1 MLFIGVG
8 FEVSYARF
16 LFIRGRG
23 GVKQSFGEIGVGV
36 DSVEKETDVLFL
48 FDVGFSI
55 EKIAESKKMPL
66 EDVQKIIAKR
76 GSQTRQR
83 KQKNIIQEIANQNPW
98 KDGIPEHE
106 VVMDVVRSMDIEDT
120 DVESYGART
129 IPSKKIERA
138 DRSDRIGEDVEL
150 ADRIEAAVKSG
161 QNEEKEK
168 LIFENLQKKRNEW
181 IGVVAE
187 VDELL
192 NEPQNNED

>member
-1 MLFIGVG
+1 MLFTGVG

-16 LFIRGRG
+16 LFIRRRG
-23 GVKQSFGEIGVGV
+23 GVKRSFGEIGVGD
-36 DSVEKETDVLFL
+36 DSIEKETDVLFL

-55 EKIAESKKMPL
+55 SKIAELKKMSP
-66 EDVQKIIAKR
+66 EEVQKIIVKR

-106 VVMDVVRSMDIEDT
+106 VVMDVVKSMDIKDT
-120 DVESYGART
+120 DIETYGART

-161 QNEEKEK
+161 QNEEKER

-181 IGVVAE
+181 TEVVAE
-187 VDELL
+187 VDDLL
-192 NEPQNNED
+192 NESQNNEE